1 MDCEQFDQIVLDVL
15 YGDLSDSEELA
26 AARRHMDRCERCS
39 EVLANLRS
47 TRRAVSLPLVSPP
60 AHVRDR
66 VMEAA
71 RAAQRRMP
79 WPSRVGRWISV
90 AGSYAMR
97 PQLAMA
103 ALLLLMIG
111 SSLLLLRGRPGSGL
125 PGTVRVTE
133 QGVPERE
140 QIDDS
145 PRSVPNQLAP
155 LAAAG
160 SLDPRAEGAPRP
172 SDSEPARDRRAKAGA
187 DSDNTEVDR
196 RDQRVAEAQRLM
208 AEADRQHAGAAP
220 PAGAVGNEA
229 AEAPAGTVPPADD
242 YAAAMAMYQAGDFA
256 NAYRAF
262 DNVAQQG
269 GANAASAM
277 FYAAKSVRNSAGCAQ
292 SLPRFESV
300 MARFGS
306 TSTAIQ
312 ARWEAAACARILG
325 DYPRARQYLSEL
337 AQIESQRERAEAEL
351 ARLSPPHGQNQ
362 NAQRAPASAAPA
374 NRNQQQPARRDATDR
389 ANAY

>member
-15 YGDLSDSEELA
+15 YGDLSDSDELA

-39 EVLANLRS
+39 EVLASLRS

-60 AHVRDR
+60 THIRDR

-71 RAAQRRMP
+71 HAAQRRVP
-79 WPSRVGRWISV
+79 WPNRVGRWVSV

-133 QGVPERE
+133 QGVPERD
-140 QIDDS
+140 QTDSS
-145 PRSVPNQLAP
+145 PRSVPNQLEP

-160 SLDPRAEGAPRP
+160 SLDPRAEGAHRP
-172 SDSEPARDRRAKAGA
+172 SDPESPRDRRARAGA
-187 DSDNTEVDR
+187 DSGDIDHRNQRVDEL
-196 RDQRVAEAQRLM
+196 QRLVAEA
-208 AEADRQHAGAAP
+208 DGQHAETPP
-220 PAGAVGNEA
+220 PAPNVGDQSPPA
-229 AEAPAGTVPPADD
+229 SAGTEPPADD

-262 DNVAQQG
+262 DRVAQQG

-277 FYAAKSVRNSAGCAQ
+277 LYAAKSVRNSAGCPQ

-306 TSTAIQ
+306 TSAGVQ

-351 ARLSPPHGQNQ
+351 ARISPSHGQNQ

-374 NRNQQQPARRDATDR
+374 NRNQQQPARRNATDR